1 MKSGTVLR
9 LSILLCVCLPAAALD
24 RAPEDVLGAGNLSC
38 AQFRKTIDEYKG
50 VTRREQAD
58 VVKILQASIQYANF
72 EGTLGGYLARAQME
86 RGVGAT
92 PIAST
97 DDAMEEMYR
106 YCAATPTARYI
117 DAVAH
122 YVESLAALKPGIRAP
137 LAAVT
142 PQAAVTPAAV
152 APQEMAPQAP
162 QAPVAAKAAPASAV
176 PAMVAGIVPPGSPVP
191 VQLDAAA
198 RKTWEIVKCEAGY
211 SNMYCTL
218 RNIGPDAATGRNFAS
233 KSLTAD
239 GIAVDTRPVIFYDTV
254 RPGQTVRAEFG
265 LGAGTYK
272 AVMMQISGK

>member
-1 MKSGTVLR
+1 MNIGTMLR
-9 LSILLCVCLPAAALD
+9 FSILFTVCLPAAALD

-137 LAAVT
+137 MA
-142 PQAAVTPAAV
+142 PQAAV
-152 APQEMAPQAP
+152 APQGAVTPQTA
-162 QAPVAAKAAPASAV
+162 QAPVAAKGPQASASPSAAPAIA
-176 PAMVAGIVPPGSPVP
+176 AGTVPPGSPVP

-198 RKTWEIVKCEAGY
+198 RKTWEVVKCEAGY

-239 GIAVDTRPVIFYDTV
+239 GIAVDTRPVIFYETV
-254 RPGQTVRAEFG
+254 RPGQTARAEFG

-272 AVMMQISGK
+272 AVMMQITGK

>member
-1 MKSGTVLR
+1 MRTCARHDPSKGEPMKSGTVLR
-9 LSILLCVCLPAAALD
+9 FSILLCLCLPAAALD

-72 EGTLGGYLARAQME
+72 EGTLGGYLARTQME
-86 RGVGAT
+86 RGIGAT
-92 PIAST
+92 PVAST

-142 PQAAVTPAAV
+142 PQAAVAPQAV
-152 APQEMAPQAP
+152 APQAA
-162 QAPVAAKAAPASAV
+162 QAPVAAKAAPASAA
-176 PAMVAGIVPPGSPVP
+176 PAMAGGVVPPGSPLP
-191 VQLDAAA
+191 
-198 RKTWEIVKCEAGY
+198 
-211 SNMYCTL
+211 
-218 RNIGPDAATGRNFAS
+218 
-233 KSLTAD
+233 
-239 GIAVDTRPVIFYDTV
+239 
-254 RPGQTVRAEFG
+254 
-265 LGAGTYK
+265 
-272 AVMMQISGK
+272 